1 MFLFIEI
8 IPAIFTS
15 AESLIISFFLD
26 QIFIKKLRIGI
37 RTTGIIINLS
47 IPGSISRSI
56 SGSISILRAI
66 SRIFCRICD
75 LIGSIIITGITVLV
89 GIVTGSSAVVGRV
102 RRLGGVCRVRCR
114 IRSGGILSAVRGSGI
129 RRSIVVI
136 IAVLGIDSKSASS
149 ASDSACACASAAVSG
164 ASLNVLVLR
173 ALRTLTS
180 LGTAA

>member
-1 MFLFIEI
+1 MFLIIEI

-15 AESLIISFFLD
+15 VESLIISFFLY
-26 QIFIKKLRIGI
+26 QIFIKNLRIGI

-56 SGSISILRAI
+56 GILRAI

-102 RRLGGVCRVRCR
+102 RRLGSVCRVRCR

-136 IAVLGIDSKSASS
+136 IAVLGIDSKSGILGVRLCLCLCLGSS
-149 ASDSACACASAAVSG
+149 FRRLLKC
-164 ASLNVLVLR
+164 
-173 ALRTLTS
+173 TS
-180 LGTAA
+180 CLLYTSRCV